1 MRTGVLVVRVFA
13 FLTAVARE
21 EDCALRRVH
30 TQQPVHMPRS
40 ASEPRQKLALP
51 IIPVQ
56 MPPAVSLRPPGPTII
71 RRQSDSEGP
80 QRDLKATSNGIK
92 IFGMTRNASK
102 DLPDDIV
109 TDQAELVEHVV
120 TSVDVG
126 VGALGDDGAD
136 GAAGGVLRESGRV
149 SRLRS
154 VTVLV
159 LSRDR

>member
-40 ASEPRQKLALP
+40 TSEPRQKLALP

-56 MPPAVSLRPPGPTII
+56 MPPAVSLGP
-71 RRQSDSEGP
+71 
-80 QRDLKATSNGIK
+80 
-92 IFGMTRNASK
+92 
-102 DLPDDIV
+102 PDDIIS
-109 TDQAELVEHVV
+109 DEAELVQAIV

>member
-40 ASEPRQKLALP
+40 AREPRQKLALP

-56 MPPAVSLRPPGPTII
+56 MPPAVSLGP
-71 RRQSDSEGP
+71 
-80 QRDLKATSNGIK
+80 
-92 IFGMTRNASK
+92 
-102 DLPDDIV
+102 PDDIIS
-109 TDQAELVEHVV
+109 DEAELVQRVV